1 MSPHYRPFGAY
12 RFLLAVMVVVSHTH
26 LLAGGSLSAVLGPL
40 GLGNM
45 AVMSF
50 FVLSGFVIAEA
61 IATYYRGR
69 PGAFLVNRLLRI
81 FPPFVVALGF
91 SLLVHWAII
100 QFADLRVFDP
110 LSDSQR
116 SLMFTAR
123 NILAN
128 TLCLVVIYGLS
139 HLGLVLDYLFVR
151 FVWAVAVELHFY
163 YVAAAL
169 VFCAGLASIRK
180 AETRLPLFWWSVA
193 VLFATLF
200 ILSMVS
206 PQKLLFYAV
215 WIPYF
220 ALGVAIFHLVDDDEE
235 AKTDALN
242 TSFLVRYRWRIWG
255 ALAAIGVNWHAYAYM
270 SKNPANWAGVD
281 LAILNLLAATLFF
294 LGRSTA
300 SGPRKAI
307 DRWVG
312 DITYPLYLNHYAVSI
327 ATLSLVPAEYRG
339 VPLFVGNLAFC
350 IAASLGLSYVSEPF
364 TRSLRNRIRGASV

>member
-1 MSPHYRPFGAY
+1 MSPHYRPLGAY
-12 RFLLAVMVVVSHTH
+12 RFLLAAMVAVSHTH
-26 LLAGGSLSAVLGPL
+26 LLAGGRLSAVLGPL

-81 FPPFVVALGF
+81 FPPFVVALVF
-91 SLLVHWAII
+91 SLLVHWALV

-128 TLCLVVIYGLS
+128 ALCLVVIYGLS

-163 YVAAAL
+163 YVAATLLFCSGL
-169 VFCAGLASIRK
+169 VSIRK
-180 AETRLPLFWWSVA
+180 AETRLPLLWWGVA
-193 VLFATLF
+193 VLLATLF
-200 ILSMVS
+200 VLSMVS

-220 ALGVAIFHLVDDDEE
+220 ALGVAIFHLVADDEE

-242 TSFLVRYRWRIWG
+242 TGFLVRHRWRIWG
-255 ALAAIGVNWHAYAYM
+255 ALAVIGVNWHAYAYM
-270 SKNPANWAGVD
+270 SKNPANWAGVG
-281 LAILNLLAATLFF
+281 LAILNLLAAALFF

-300 SGPRKAI
+300 SGRKKAI
-307 DRWVG
+307 DRWFG

-327 ATLSLVPAEYRG
+327 ATLSLVPQELRG
-339 VPLFVGNLAFC
+339 IALFLANLAAC
-350 IAASLGLSYVSEPF
+350 IVLSLVLSSLSEPF
-364 TRSLRNRIRGASV
+364 TRSIRNRIRGASV